1 MIDSHTHLDLCEPPD
16 AELVAAATAV
26 GVRRIL
32 TVGIDGVSCRAALA
46 AAEAFPQV
54 YAAVGRHPNAAK
66 GFDDADLAELR
77 ALAAH
82 ERCAAIGETGLDFY
96 RDGAPRA
103 DQQRAFA
110 AQIALA
116 RETGKPLVIHTRA
129 AERQTLEQLADEAE
143 GLSVALHCFS
153 MPDRLADCLQRGYAI
168 SFAGNVTYRNA
179 VELQE
184 AAKLVPDERLL
195 VETDAPY
202 LSPQAVRKQRNQ
214 PAFVAHTVE
223 FLALLR
229 GVSVAELGALVERNA
244 ARLFGW

>member
-195 VETDAPY
+195 VETDAPF

-229 GVSVAELGALVERNA
+229 GTPVAALGTLVERNA
-244 ARLFGW
+244 TRLFGW